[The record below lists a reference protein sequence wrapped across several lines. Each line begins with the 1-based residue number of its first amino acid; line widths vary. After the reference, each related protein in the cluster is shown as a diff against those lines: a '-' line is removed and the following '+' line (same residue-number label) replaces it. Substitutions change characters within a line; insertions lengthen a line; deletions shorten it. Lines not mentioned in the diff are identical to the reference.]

1 MLKPCWYL
9 SLVLWHSPDNM
20 IMENVQDINQ
30 ENVSEFTQLK
40 LQWLFPRDNES
51 MNELSVSDLGSHGSA
66 KKD

>member
-1 MLKPCWYL
+1 
-9 SLVLWHSPDNM
+9 M

-30 ENVSEFTQLK
+30 ESVSEITQLK